1 MTHKHKHHDELD
13 DEAEATTV
21 ARTLAPPSADMNVTP
36 LIDVLL
42 VLLIIFMATLPLT
55 QRGQDINL
63 PPDSTKQQQKPPDN
77 TQIVIEVGSD
87 HKLTLNRQ
95 AIPLE
100 QLEPRLRQL
109 LEARSEK
116 TLFIAGAGTVPYGEM
131 MPVIDTAIGAGGHVA
146 IVTESMR
153 AGR

>member
-1 MTHKHKHHDELD
+1 MAHAHKHFG
-13 DEAEATTV
+13 AEKVVRGETPHA
-21 ARTLAPPSADMNVTP
+21 SADMNVTP

-63 PPDSTKQQQKPPDN
+63 PPDATKQQQKPPDN

-95 AIPLE
+95 AIPLD

-116 TLFIAGAGTVPYGEM
+116 TLFVAGAGTVPYGEM

-153 AGR
+153 GGK